1 MENTQQNYLYHYTDV
16 SSLAMILKNKSIRF
30 SPLTLLDDMEEEKI
44 QDRQRYGQ
52 WVFVSSW
59 TDSSR
64 ESIPMWRMYTSPSD
78 GVRIRLPKNPFC
90 VYTMQTNDFSNVK
103 GNIPAEVSYDKLDII
118 IPVKDYI
125 YSKYFLCN
133 PKPNEILFK
142 VNYSDDKDLLYPK
155 VLNFKNRDI
164 DFVISKLGIF
174 KNTYWSFQNEWRYI
188 LFFLPISLQS
198 IVKHQTVEQIIQNTY
213 KNLLECM
220 ELPFNYYF
228 LNLDKEKIKD
238 MEITLNPQISD
249 GSRTIV
255 QLLVEKYNP
264 SAQIE
269 ESTLRGK
276 IK

>member
-1 MENTQQNYLYHYTDV
+1 MENTQPNYLYHYTDV

-59 TDSSR
+59 TDSPR

-103 GNIPAEVSYDKLDII
+103 GNLPIEVSYDKLDIV
-118 IPVKDYI
+118 IPVNDYI

-133 PKPNEILFK
+133 QKPNETLFK
-142 VNYSDDKDLLYPK
+142 VIYTEDKDLLYPK
-155 VLNFKNRDI
+155 VLNFENKSI
-164 DFVISKLGIF
+164 EFVINKLGIF

-188 LFFLPISLQS
+188 LFFLPINLQS

-213 KNLLECM
+213 KNLFECM

-264 SAQIE
+264 SAQIK
-269 ESTLRGK
+269 ESTLLGK
-276 IK
+276 IR